1 MLPAE
6 IIDQSNYKAWLVPV
20 EQRPCPTW
28 GEVVK

>member
-6 IIDQSNYKAWLVPV
+6 IIDKSNYRTWLVPV

-28 GEVVK
+28 PQ